1 MEDLW
6 KLYARFMEVRWKI
19 YGGFMK
25 HLWRVSGCFLARW
38 CGEVSLVEFWV
49 VCLISVRLLADFVV
63 LKCFWWNSGWWISGG
78 FCGSGWFVVEV
89 WVDWWN
95 SGGISGEFL
104 WLKVSGGFL
113 VDFVALGC
121 FWWNSWWSGGHQK
134 STKLPKIPPEAHQN
148 HKIHQKLPR
157 NPQDHPNFHHKP
169 TRTTKS
175 TRNQP
180 KITRPPRILPEPTR
194 NPPDHPE
201 FHQKHIRATKPTKI
215 SPGIHHTT
223 QNSIRNTLEPQN

>member
-1 MEDLW
+1 
-6 KLYARFMEVRWKI
+6 
-19 YGGFMK
+19 MK

-49 VCLISVRLLADFVV
+49 VCLISVRLLADFVA

-121 FWWNSWWSGGHQK
+121 FWWNSWWDFWWILWFRLVCGGSLGGLVDFWSVSGGF
-134 STKLPKIPPEAHQN
+134 LV
-148 HKIHQKLPR
+148 
-157 NPQDHPNFHHKP
+157 NFVA
-169 TRTTKS
+169 
-175 TRNQP
+175 
-180 KITRPPRILPEPTR
+180 LGC
-194 NPPDHPE
+194 
-201 FHQKHIRATKPTKI
+201 F
-215 SPGIHHTT
+215 
-223 QNSIRNTLEPQN
+223 